1 MSESVPELHF
11 ITAEV
16 CPFAQRSHLALL
28 EKGLDFKHS
37 EINLRDKPAWFDAI
51 SPYSK
56 VPVLQRGG
64 DVIYESAIINQ
75 YLEDVYPDPA
85 LMPVDPG
92 QRAMARIWIDYD
104 NVKFTAAFYRVLL
117 ERDRDRRAAL
127 AQSIT
132 DMLGV
137 IEDQALGKL
146 GYGDGKSGP
155 YFLGGDVSLADL
167 SFYPHLERFAVLTEY
182 RGIEIPARCERL
194 RAWLAAMAA
203 RPSVQATSHAAD
215 YHVDAYKRYADG
227 SADGTTA
234 RDMRAA

>member
-1 MSESVPELHF
+1 MSDLHF
-11 ITAEV
+11 ITATV

-37 EINLRDKPAWFDAI
+37 EINLQDKPAWFEAL

-64 DVIYESAIINQ
+64 EVIYESAIINQ

-85 LMPVDPG
+85 LMPADPG
-92 QRAMARIWIDYD
+92 LRAMARIWIDYD
-104 NVKFTAAFYRVLL
+104 NVKFTVAFYRVLL
-117 ERDRDRRAAL
+117 EQDRDRRAAL
-127 AQSIT
+127 AQSII

-137 IEDQALGKL
+137 IEVEALGKL
-146 GYGDGKSGP
+146 GYADGNAGP
-155 YFLGGDVSLADL
+155 YFLGSEISLADL
-167 SFYPHLERFAVLTEY
+167 SFYPHLERFAVLAEY
-182 RGIEIPARCERL
+182 RGIEMPARCERL
-194 RAWLAAMAA
+194 QAWLAAMAE
-203 RPSVQATSHAAD
+203 RPSVQATSHSAD
-215 YHVDAYKRYADG
+215 YHVEAYKRYADG

>member
-1 MSESVPELHF
+1 MPELHF

-37 EINLRDKPAWFDAI
+37 EIDLRQKPAWFEAI

-56 VPVLQRGG
+56 VPVLQRGD

-75 YLEDVYPDPA
+75 YLDEVYPEPA
-85 LMPVDPG
+85 LMPADPG
-92 QRAMARIWIDYD
+92 QRARARIWIDFS
-104 NVKFTAAFYRVLL
+104 NVKFTVAFYRVLL
-117 ERDRDRRAAL
+117 EQDRERRAAL
-127 AQSIT
+127 ARSIA
-132 DMLGV
+132 DQLNF
-137 IEDQALGKL
+137 IEDQALARL
-146 GYGDGKSGP
+146 GYANGATGP
-155 YFLGGDVSLADL
+155 YFLGPDISLVDL
-167 SFYPHLERFAVLTEY
+167 DYYPHFERFAVLTEY

-194 RAWLAAMAA
+194 RAWMAAMAA
-203 RPSVQATSHAAD
+203 RSSVRATSHSAD